1 MLVPTRVAAEALG
14 IHANTLRKWA
24 DEGKIPYKKT
34 PFGQRRFD
42 LGEILPAESKKG
54 AKVCYC
60 RVSSAKQRDDLD
72 KQIKQLRE
80 TFPEHEIIQEI
91 GSGLD
96 FKRKEFTSLL
106 ERVLSG
112 DVEEIV
118 VAHRDRL
125 CRFGF
130 ELVEWLVQKNNG
142 KIVVLDDTSVSPQQE
157 LISDFLSILHVFSYR
172 MHGLKKYSN
181 KIKEDQDLSNCGTT
195 EHSPPNSGSI

>member
-118 VAHRDRL
+118 VAHRDCL

-142 KIVVLDDTSVSPQQE
+142 KIVVLDDT
-157 LISDFLSILHVFSYR
+157 
-172 MHGLKKYSN
+172 
-181 KIKEDQDLSNCGTT
+181 
-195 EHSPPNSGSI
+195 PNSLQ